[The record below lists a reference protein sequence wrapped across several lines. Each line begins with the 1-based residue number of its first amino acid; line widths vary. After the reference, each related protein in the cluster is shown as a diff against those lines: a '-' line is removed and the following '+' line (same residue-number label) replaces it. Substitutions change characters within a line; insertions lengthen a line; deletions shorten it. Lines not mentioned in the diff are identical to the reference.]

1 MFERLTDRARK
12 VMALAN
18 QEAQRFNHEYIG
30 TEHILLGLVK
40 EGSGVGANVLKNL
53 DVDLRK
59 VRLEV
64 EKLVKSGPD
73 MVTMGKLPQTPRAKK
88 VIEYAIEEARNL
100 NHNYV
105 GTEHLLLGLLR
116 EHDGVAAQVLMN
128 LGLKL
133 EQVREEVLNL
143 LGAGVE
149 GDESGGEPIEGAG
162 GQPAEGGAQQP
173 AQARGGKSKTPALDS
188 FGRDLTE
195 LARAGHLDPVIGRKN
210 EIERLIQVLCRR
222 TKNNPVLLGEAGVG
236 KTAIVEGLAQS
247 IVTKEVPDL
256 LHDRRLVVLDLAM
269 MVAGT
274 KYRGQFEER
283 IKAVMNEVRR
293 AKNVILF
300 IDELHTLVGAGG
312 AEGAIDASNVLKP
325 ALSRGEIQCIGATTF
340 DEYRKYIEKDAA
352 LERRF
357 QSIVVEPPSK
367 SQTVEILKGLR
378 GRYEDHHR
386 VRITDEA
393 IEEAVE
399 LSDRYITGRVQPD
412 KSIDVIDEAGARLR
426 LKSMTKPPDL
436 ADLEEKIERLSIAK
450 DEAVK
455 NADYEK
461 AAELRDQ
468 AEKLRR
474 EKEKLQEEWK
484 RKTSEVG
491 GTVDAEIIAEVVS
504 RMTGVPLTRLEKEE
518 SERLLKLEAEL
529 HKKVVS
535 QDEAVKAVAR
545 AIRKARSGLKDPKRP
560 MGSFIFIGPSGV
572 GKTLLAK
579 ALAEFMF
586 GDADA
591 MIYLDMSEYMEKHN
605 VSRLIGAPP
614 GYVGYEEGGQ
624 LTERIRRRP
633 YSVVLLDE
641 VEKAHPDVFNMLL
654 QIMEEGRLTDS
665 FGRHVDFKNTILI
678 MTSNIGADM
687 IKGGA
692 AFGFG
697 KRAEVQDY
705 DKMKSTLMSEIEKFF
720 RPEFI
725 NRLDEVIVFRPL
737 VKDDLH
743 HIIEI
748 ELSKVRERLAA
759 RNLQLELDD
768 KAKDF
773 LIDKGFNPD
782 FGARPLRRAI
792 STYIE
797 DPLAEALLAG
807 EFESGQ
813 KITVTRKDEAQN
825 LYFTSEPIPKDD
837 KGGGSGG
844 GGSSGGDD
852 DGKGKKP
859 APKPPEPVGSGKS

>member
-53 DVDLRK
+53 DIDLRK

-64 EKLVKSGPD
+64 EKLVTSGPE

-133 EQVREEVLNL
+133 EEVRDEVLNL

-149 GDESGGEPIEGAG
+149 PEEQAPEAGEPSTG
-162 GQPAEGGAQQP
+162 GQGGPRRA
-173 AQARGGKSKTPALDS
+173 AGKSKTPALDS

-195 LARAGHLDPVIGRKN
+195 LAKKGELDPVIGRTM
-210 EIERLIQVLCRR
+210 EIERLVQVLCRR

-236 KTAIVEGLAQS
+236 KTAIVEGLAQR
-247 IVTKEVPDL
+247 IVDQEIPDL
-256 LHDRRLVVLDLAM
+256 LWDKRLVVLDLAM

-293 AKNVILF
+293 AKNVLLF

-312 AEGAIDASNVLKP
+312 AEGAIDAANVLKP
-325 ALSRGEIQCIGATTF
+325 ALARGEMQCVGATTF

-357 QSIVVEPPSK
+357 QSITVEPPTPE
-367 SQTVEILKGLR
+367 QTIEILKGIR
-378 GRYEDHHR
+378 EKYETHHK
-386 VRITDEA
+386 VKITDGA
-393 IEEAVE
+393 LRAAVE
-399 LSDRYITGRVQPD
+399 LSGRYIPARVHPD

-426 LKSMTKPPDL
+426 LKSMTKPPNL
-436 ADLEEKIERLSIAK
+436 AELEEKIESLSVDK

-455 NADYEK
+455 GADYEK
-461 AAELRDQ
+461 AAELRDT
-468 AEKLRR
+468 AEKLRK
-474 EKEKLQEEWK
+474 EKERIQQEWRE
-484 RKTSEVG
+484 RMNETIGIVDEEV
-491 GTVDAEIIAEVVS
+491 IAEVVS
-504 RMTGVPLTRLEKEE
+504 KMTGVPLTRLEKEE
-518 SERLLKLEAEL
+518 SERLLALEDEL
-529 HKKVVS
+529 HKTVVS

-545 AIRKARSGLKDPKRP
+545 AIRKARSGLKDPRRP
-560 MGSFIFIGPSGV
+560 MGSFIFVGPSGV

-579 ALAEFMF
+579 ALAEFLF

-591 MIYLDMSEYMEKHN
+591 LIYLDMSEYMEKHN
-605 VSRLIGAPP
+605 VSRLVGAPP

-633 YSVVLLDE
+633 YAVVLLDE
-641 VEKAHPDVFNMLL
+641 VEKAHPDCFNMLL

-665 FGRHVDFKNTILI
+665 FGRHVDFKNVILI

-692 AFGFG
+692 SFGFA
-697 KRAEVQDY
+697 KRTEVQDY
-705 DKMKSTLMSEIEKFF
+705 EKMRKSLMGEIEKFF

-737 VKDDLH
+737 DRENLTS
-743 HIIEI
+743 IIEF

-759 RNLQLELDD
+759 KKMTLELDD
-768 KAKDF
+768 AAKGF
-773 LIDKGFNPD
+773 LIDKGYNPD
-782 FGARPLRRAI
+782 FGARPLRRAL

-797 DPLAEALLAG
+797 DALAENLLSG
-807 EFESGQ
+807 EFIEGDAISVSRQ
-813 KITVTRKDEAQN
+813 EDQDHLTFKATR
-825 LYFTSEPIPKDD
+825 
-837 KGGGSGG
+837 
-844 GGSSGGDD
+844 SSGEDGGEGDD
-852 DGKGKKP
+852 GED
-859 APKPPEPVGSGKS
+859 APNPDAAGATST

>member
-64 EKLVKSGPD
+64 EKLVKSGPE

-128 LGLKL
+128 LNLKL
-133 EQVREEVLNL
+133 ETVREEVLNL

-149 GDESGGEPIEGAG
+149 SEEVGEGMEPGNEGAPS
-162 GQPAEGGAQQP
+162 GQQ
-173 AQARGGKSKTPALDS
+173 RSKSRTPALDS

-195 LARAGHLDPVIGRKN
+195 LAKSGQLDPVIGRKD

-247 IVTKEVPDL
+247 IISKDVPDL

-357 QSIVVEPPSK
+357 QSITVEPPSK
-367 SQTVEILKGLR
+367 VQTVEILKGLR
-378 GRYEDHHR
+378 SRYEEHHR

-393 IEEAVE
+393 IAEAVE

-436 ADLEEKIERLSIAK
+436 AELEEQIERLSISK
-450 DEAVK
+450 DESVK

-468 AEKLRR
+468 AEKLRKK
-474 EKEKLQEEWK
+474 KEKLQEEWK
-484 RKTSEVG
+484 KKTSEVG
-491 GTVDAEIIAEVVS
+491 GTVDADIIGEVVS
-504 RMTGVPLTRLEKEE
+504 KMTGVPLTRLEKEE
-518 SERLLKLEAEL
+518 SERLLQLEAEL
-529 HKKVVS
+529 HKTVVS
-535 QDEAVKAVAR
+535 QAEAVKAVAR

-591 MIYLDMSEYMEKHN
+591 LIYLDMSEYMEKHN

-678 MTSNIGADM
+678 MTSNIGADL

-697 KRAEVQDY
+697 KRTEVQDY
-705 DKMKSTLMSEIEKFF
+705 DKMKATLMNEVEKFF

-725 NRLDEVIVFRPL
+725 NRLDEVIVFKPL
-737 VKDDLH
+737 VKDDLY

-748 ELSKVRERLAA
+748 ELSKVRERLESKGM
-759 RNLQLELDD
+759 QLELDRA
-768 KAKDF
+768 AKDF

-792 STYIE
+792 GSHIE
-797 DPLAEALLAG
+797 DQLADALLSG
-807 EFESGQ
+807 EFESG
-813 KITVTRKDEAQN
+813 IRILVTHKEGADN
-825 LYFTSEPIPKDD
+825 LYLTSEPLPESAEKKDND
-837 KGGGSGG
+837 K
-844 GGSSGGDD
+844 
-852 DGKGKKP
+852 
-859 APKPPEPVGSGKS
+859 PEPAAAGSEKP